1 MPTTKETQNRS
12 KIGASTTQIPIKV
25 DSVGNQSSLPKPTA
39 KTIIH
44 NEKVYYI
51 HPIYTNYAASKD
63 GYIINLKRL
72 IPRKGRLHSTGYF
85 QTDVYHNGRKKLYQ
99 SHRFVYESINGL
111 IPCGLVVDHI
121 NSNKDD
127 NHIDNLQLVTRQENC
142 AKYGKERTISHLIK
156 NVDATTD
163 YDSQLTDKQKNATDK
178 AFNRMV
184 KKMNR
189 KTDLHFNGEMSTIDD
204 EVKNKRLVI

>member
-12 KIGASTTQIPIKV
+12 KIGASTMQIPIKV

-85 QTDVYHNGRKKLYQ
+85 QTEKNY
-99 SHRFVYESINGL
+99 IN
-111 IPCGLVVDHI
+111 LVD
-121 NSNKDD
+121 
-127 NHIDNLQLVTRQENC
+127 LFT
-142 AKYGKERTISHLIK
+142 
-156 NVDATTD
+156 
-163 YDSQLTDKQKNATDK
+163 K
-178 AFNRMV
+178 ALMV
-184 KKMNR
+184 
-189 KTDLHFNGEMSTIDD
+189 
-204 EVKNKRLVI
+204 